1 MQTGRT
7 FKGRPVFSISENT
20 TSPMMK
26 DQIKHIFVSGH
37 RNPDIDTLASSY
49 ALAELRRR
57 QGWGRITPICPGIMP
72 ERARYLFERF
82 HIPVP
87 ESRSDVYL
95 RFSDIMEKGV
105 PSITEGTP
113 LLDAVKLLNQTGY
126 SRLPVLTG
134 ERKLVGMLSPMNL
147 LSRLL
152 DVSSDS
158 SSGLAGR
165 LIHSSIARIAQ
176 VIEGEFLSCSE
187 PEKEQDFKVYVA
199 AMSMES
205 FSSHSPAGNEHELIL
220 ISGDRP
226 DIHLLAL
233 QRKIR
238 LLIVTGQK
246 EVEPLILKEA
256 VQQGVTILKTPL
268 DSAAVTRRLKFS
280 VPVEDFGFNEDPFI
294 LHSRDR
300 IQGLKNRIM
309 ACPEDIFPVVD
320 QEGRF
325 EGIVSKKN
333 ISEPPPY
340 RMILVDHN
348 EPEQSIP
355 GIEEIP
361 VIEVVDHHRIGML
374 PTQVP
379 IKFTGDVVG
388 STCTL
393 VAGMFKS
400 SGESLTP
407 ELAGVLLGG
416 IVSDTL
422 NLKSPTTAPLD
433 KRMLEWLEKISGV
446 KAGDLME
453 ELSHISSPLAASDV
467 SDVINSDRKSYA
479 EGQYRFSL
487 SQVEETK
494 FELLHARKDELSAAM
509 EDILKKEN
517 LHFIGL
523 LVTDAVRENSELLI
537 LGDSAVTRNLPYQ
550 ILADGIYSLPGI
562 LSRKKQLLPQM
573 LLILSELNRF

>member
-1 MQTGRT
+1 MD
-7 FKGRPVFSISENT
+7 
-20 TSPMMK
+20 

-57 QGWGRITPICPGIMP
+57 QGWKNITPICPGIMP
-72 ERARYLFERF
+72 ERARYLFDRF
-82 HIPVP
+82 HIPIP

-95 RFSDIMEKGV
+95 RFADIMEKDL
-105 PSITEGTP
+105 PTITEGTP
-113 LLDAVKLLNQTGY
+113 LLNAVELLNETGY
-126 SRLPVLTG
+126 ARLPVLT
-134 ERKLVGMLSPMNL
+134 EDRHLLGMLSPLNL

-158 SSGLAGR
+158 SSGLTGR
-165 LIHSSIARIAQ
+165 LIHSSLSRIAR
-176 VIEGEFLSCSE
+176 VINGEFVSCSE
-187 PEKEQDFKVYVA
+187 PEKEQDFRVYVA

-205 FSSHSPAGNEHELIL
+205 FSSHIPAGNENELIL

-246 EVEPLILKEA
+246 EVEELILKEA
-256 VQQGVTILKTPL
+256 EERNVTILKTPL

-280 VPVEDFGFNEDPFI
+280 VPVEDFGFSKDPFT
-294 LHSRDR
+294 LHLRDR
-300 IQGLKNRIM
+300 VHGLESRIM
-309 ACPEDIFPVVD
+309 ASPEDIFPVVD
-320 QEGRF
+320 HSGKF

-374 PTQVP
+374 PTAVP

-407 ELAGVLLGG
+407 DLAGLLLGG

-433 KRMLEWLEKISGV
+433 RRMLEWLEKISGV

-453 ELSHISSPLAASDV
+453 ELSRISSPLAASDV
-467 SDVINSDRKSYA
+467 SDVINSDRKSYV
-479 EGQYRFSL
+479 EGPYRFSL

-494 FELLHARKDELSAAM
+494 FELLHARKEELAGAM
-509 EDILKKEN
+509 EEIMKKEN

-523 LVTDAVRENSELLI
+523 LVTDAVRENSELLL
-537 LGDSAVTRNLPYQ
+537 LGDSSITRNLPYQ
-550 ILADGIYSLPGI
+550 QLADGIYSLPGI

-573 LLILSELNRF
+573 LLILSELKRV